1 MVLSGHRVDINI
13 FPIHKP
19 LGTLGLHVAERANL
33 DCQCLSLLENL
44 FIVFILTVAISML
57 TSGSLYLHIDPALDL
72 QM

>member
-1 MVLSGHRVDINI
+1 MVLSGRRVDINI